1 MNTTGMIAQEDTFPA
16 QKRGAR
22 LGLVFF
28 VAGITAAALFHALD
42 MASRLAQTS
51 DSAQSLV
58 AGHAVVRGN
67 VLLSGWHLPLND
79 YYFTDTIPYAALE
92 WLVGPR
98 PFLLVL
104 VPALTYALF
113 VLAALLA
120 CIRPSRP
127 LIANLESGAAV
138 ALVLAAPPWAGSW
151 DPVLLSGMHVATVP
165 GTLVALA
172 LCARIAHTGHR
183 NTSLDVG
190 AGVALL
196 LVTSATL
203 ASDPF
208 SLVFAFGP
216 ALAVLILDA
225 ILRPAARN
233 LRAALWF
240 GLGIAMGFVLPQ
252 AIALAGGFTIESDVL
267 TRFVAA
273 PLFGRNLL
281 ALLCGALTLFGVNP
295 FGVEFGF
302 RNIILFALHGTGVAI
317 VVAAVFRVARR
328 LFGRRQANLFD
339 RMLCAGMLSL
349 LAACAFSAQFG
360 KGITPQTLWTDGP
373 PMRYLVPAV
382 LFGAVLAGRQVP
394 ELFAALPTLRM
405 RNAAFGGL
413 GLLAALGVIADG
425 WLPRDVEAQPRW
437 IANNPPEAAALWLE
451 QHGLVEGVGE
461 YWSSNLVTAMS
472 GDAVQ
477 VRSVVPLA
485 GRLVPYVWVEDGR
498 WFAQPPQFVIWQD
511 NNKTGLTSD
520 DVRATYAICEMD
532 FVAGYRIAVLKDPRH
547 DFRCN
552 PSTGSG

>member
-1 MNTTGMIAQEDTFPA
+1 MNTAAVMA
-16 QKRGAR
+16 QKRALPAR
-22 LGLVFF
+22 GRWTRWSLVLF

-42 MASRLAQTS
+42 LASRLAQTS

-67 VLLSGWHLPLND
+67 ALLSGWHLPLND

-92 WLVGPR
+92 WLTGPR

-113 VLAALLA
+113 VLAALAA

-127 LIANLESGAAV
+127 LMSNLEAGAAI
-138 ALVLAAPPWAGSW
+138 ALVLAAPAWVGSW
-151 DPVLLSGMHVATVP
+151 NPMLLSGMHVATVL
-165 GTLVALA
+165 GALVALA
-172 LCARIAHTGHR
+172 LCARIAHAEHR
-183 NTSLDVG
+183 NARLDVA

-216 ALAVLILDA
+216 VLAVLVLEA
-225 ILRPAARN
+225 ISYPAARN
-233 LRAALWF
+233 LRVAPLW
-240 GLGIAMGFVLPQ
+240 LGS
-252 AIALAGGFTIESDVL
+252 AIALGLVLPWMIARVGGFTIESDVL

-281 ALLCGALTLFGVNP
+281 ALLSGALTLFGVNS
-295 FGVEFGF
+295 FGMEFGF
-302 RNIILFALHGTGVAI
+302 RTVFLLALRGMALAI

-328 LFGRRQANLFD
+328 LVGRRQAILFD

-349 LAACAFSAQFG
+349 LAACALSAQFG
-360 KGITPQTLWTDGP
+360 KGITPQSIWTGGS

-394 ELFAALPTLRM
+394 DLIAVLSTLRV
-405 RNAAFGGL
+405 RNAAFGVL
-413 GLLAALGVIADG
+413 VLLAALSVIAGG

-437 IANNPPEAAALWLE
+437 IANNPPEAAARWLE
-451 QHGLVEGVGE
+451 QHGLVEGAGE

-472 GDAVQ
+472 DDTVQ
-477 VRSVVPLA
+477 VRSVVPVA
-485 GRLVPYVWVEDGR
+485 GRLVPYVWVEDRR
-498 WFAQPPQFVIWQD
+498 WFSQPPQFVIWQD
-511 NNKTGLTSD
+511 NNKTGLTFE
-520 DVRATYAICEMD
+520 DVRATYPICETT
-532 FVAGYRIAVLKDPRH
+532 FVAGYRIAVLKDPTH
-547 DFRCN
+547 ISRCAN
-552 PSTGSG
+552 RS

>member
-42 MASRLAQTS
+42 MASRLAQTA
-51 DSAQSLV
+51 DSAQGLV
-58 AGHAVVRGN
+58 AGHAVVGGN

-92 WLVGPR
+92 WFVGPR

-113 VLAALLA
+113 ALVALLG
-120 CIRPSRP
+120 CIRWSRP

-138 ALVLAAPPWAGSW
+138 ALVLAAPSWAGSW
-151 DPVLLSGMHVATVP
+151 DPVLLSGMHVATVL

-172 LCARIAHTGHR
+172 LCARIANTRHR

-190 AGVALL
+190 AGVALFL
-196 LVTSATL
+196 ITSATL

-233 LRAALWF
+233 LRAVLLWL
-240 GLGIAMGFVLPQ
+240 GCGIALGFVLPQ

-273 PLFGRNLL
+273 SLFGRNLL
-281 ALLCGALTLFGVNP
+281 ALLCGAVTLFGVNSL
-295 FGVEFGF
+295 GVEFGF
-302 RNIILFALHGTGVAI
+302 RNVILFALHGIALAI
-317 VVAAVFRVARR
+317 VIAAVFRVARR
-328 LFGRRQANLFD
+328 LFGQHPANLFD
-339 RMLCAGMLSL
+339 RMLCTGMLSL

-360 KGITPQTLWTDGP
+360 KGITPQSLWTGGP

-394 ELFAALPTLRM
+394 DMLAALPTLRM
-405 RNAAFGGL
+405 RSAAFGGL
-413 GLLAALGVIADG
+413 VLLAALSVIAGG

-437 IANNPPEAAALWLE
+437 IANNSPQAAARWLE

-485 GRLVPYVWVEDGR
+485 GRLVPYVWVEDRR

-511 NNKTGLTSD
+511 NNKTGLTFE
-520 DVRATYAICEMD
+520 DVRATYPICEMT

-547 DFRCN
+547 VFRCA
-552 PSTGSG
+552 SRS